1 MTRFPN
7 LGRVERL
14 LPGAATLLTLSLAV
28 TLRVESSCSDA
39 SRPAPQLSPS
49 VRYQNPEILWADGAL
64 TVLTYP
70 SYAFLSSAMS
80 SFFIRSSAA
89 IARCAPPGFL
99 SLKNSPML
107 VGTTCQERP

>member
-7 LGRVERL
+7 LGRLERL
-14 LPGAATLLTLSLAV
+14 LPGAATVLTLSLAV

-39 SRPAPQLSPS
+39 SRPAPQPSPS
-49 VRYQNPEILWADGAL
+49 VLYQNPEILWAEGAL
-64 TVLTYP
+64 TASAYP
-70 SYAFLSSAMS
+70 SEAFLSSAMS

-107 VGTTCQERP
+107 VGTTCHERP